1 MLYTTYYILYTEKNG
16 GKNIIMKRNIF
27 LVVFIILLFSASAYA
42 RDFSGSLTYSGGYNF
57 TENNLSNALNLDLNY
72 IHNFTDEVFAEGDLI
87 IKYSDSSAPN
97 PFMIIPKELYI
108 GTYDLI
114 PQLDIKTGL
123 LTISWGSADMFSPLD
138 NFNPL
143 PPGMS
148 FTSMAQKNGVLAADA
163 TYYFN
168 DITYL
173 QAIILPSFVPSY
185 MPEKYEEQIYISM
198 FAPQFQAQGIE
209 ITSVNITHAFPQ
221 NPVWGIKLGRSF
233 TSFDAAISY
242 YNGYYLNAYPK
253 TLQPVPG
260 PSGMSL
266 DLGLGYPKRDIFGFE
281 FQGDFP
287 GIEGATLRGDLAYII
302 PQPWEIQGEYV
313 LKDPYIK
320 AVIGA
325 DYTTSFDLYLNVG
338 FIWGFAFEEG
348 DQCSPYISLNARK
361 ELKDSKLTPNYLG
374 IISLQDGSM
383 INSIGASYNF
393 TDDFSV
399 TLSYVSVSGEQ
410 TSKLGQMGSAE
421 GLYLTGEWSF

>member
-1 MLYTTYYILYTEKNG
+1 
-16 GKNIIMKRNIF
+16 MKRKLF
-27 LVVFIILLFSASAYA
+27 LAAFIILLFSVSAFA
-42 RDFSGSLTYSGGYNF
+42 GDFSGNLTYSGQYNF
-57 TENNLSNALNLDLNY
+57 NEQDLSNTLNLDLNY
-72 IHNFTDEVFAEGDLI
+72 IHSFTDEVFIEGDLL
-87 IKYSDSSAPN
+87 IKYSDNSLAN
-97 PFMIIPKELYI
+97 TPFMIIPKEIYL
-108 GTYDLI
+108 GAYDLI
-114 PQLDIKTGL
+114 PQVDIKAGML
-123 LTISWGSADMFSPLD
+123 IISWGSADMFSPLD

-148 FTSMAQKNGVLAADA
+148 FTSMSQKNGVLAADA

-173 QAIILPSFVPSY
+173 QTIILPSFVPSY
-185 MPEKYEEQIYISM
+185 MPEKYEEQMYLSM
-198 FAPQFQAQGIE
+198 FAPQFQTQGIE
-209 ITSVNITHAFPQ
+209 ITSINITHNTPE
-221 NPVWGIKLGRSF
+221 NPVLGIKLGRSF

-242 YNGYYLNAYPK
+242 YNGYYLNAYPE
-253 TLQPVPG
+253 TVQPVPDV
-260 PSGMSL
+260 SGMTL
-266 DLGLGYPKRDIFGFE
+266 NLGLGYPKKNVFGLE

-287 GIEGATLRGDLAYII
+287 GIEGATLRGDLAYIV
-302 PQPWEIQGEYV
+302 PQPWQVQGEDM

-361 ELKDSKLTPNYLG
+361 ELEDSKLTPNYLG

-383 INSIGASYNF
+383 INSIGASYDF
-393 TDDFSV
+393 TDDFSI
-399 TLSYVSVSGEQ
+399 TFSYVSVSSEQ

-421 GLYLTGEWSF
+421 GLYLMGEWSF

>member
-1 MLYTTYYILYTEKNG
+1 MIT
-16 GKNIIMKRNIF
+16 KRNIF
-27 LVVFIILLFSASAYA
+27 LVILIILLFSASAYA
-42 RDFSGSLTYSGGYNF
+42 GDFSGSLTYSGGYNF
-57 TENNLSNALNLDLNY
+57 TENNLNNTLNLDLNY
-72 IHNFTDEVFAEGDLI
+72 IHNFTDEVFVEGDLI
-87 IKYSDSSAPN
+87 IKYSDSSVSS

-114 PQLDIKTGL
+114 PQLDIRTGL
-123 LTISWGSADMFSPLD
+123 LIISWGSADMLSPLD

-143 PPGMS
+143 LSGMS

-173 QAIILPSFVPSY
+173 QAIILPSFVSSY
-185 MPEKYEEQIYISM
+185 ISEKYEEQMYLSM

-209 ITSVNITHAFPQ
+209 ITSVNITHALPE

-253 TLQPVPG
+253 TLQPVSG

-266 DLGLGYPKRDIFGFE
+266 NLGLGYPKRDIFGFE

-374 IISLQDGSM
+374 IISLQDESM

-393 TDDFSV
+393 TDDFSI
-399 TLSYVSVSGEQ
+399 TFSYVSILGDQ

-421 GLYLTGEWSF
+421 GLYLMGEWSF

>member
-1 MLYTTYYILYTEKNG
+1 
-16 GKNIIMKRNIF
+16 MKRNIF
-27 LVVFIILLFSASAYA
+27 LAMPIILLFSASAYA
-42 RDFSGSLTYSGGYNF
+42 GDFSGTLTYSGGYNF
-57 TENNLSNALNLDLNY
+57 IENNLSNTLNLNLNY

-87 IKYSDSSAPN
+87 IKYSDSFASN
-97 PFMIIPKELYI
+97 PFMITPKELYI

-114 PQLDIKTGL
+114 PQLDTRTGL
-123 LTISWGSADMFSPLD
+123 LIVSWGSADMLSPLD

-168 DITYL
+168 DITFL
-173 QAIILPSFVPSY
+173 QTIVLPSFAPSY
-185 MPEKYEEQIYISM
+185 MPEEYEEQMYLSM

-209 ITSVNITHAFPQ
+209 ITSVNITHTFPE

-242 YNGYYLNAYPK
+242 YNGYYLSAYPE
-253 TLQPVPG
+253 TIEPVPG

-361 ELKDSKLTPNYLG
+361 ELEDSKLTPNYLG

-383 INSIGASYNF
+383 INSIGTSYNF

>member
-1 MLYTTYYILYTEKNG
+1 PM
-16 GKNIIMKRNIF
+16 
-27 LVVFIILLFSASAYA
+27 
-42 RDFSGSLTYSGGYNF
+42 
-57 TENNLSNALNLDLNY
+57 
-72 IHNFTDEVFAEGDLI
+72 
-87 IKYSDSSAPN
+87 
-97 PFMIIPKELYI
+97 PFRKIRLGNKI
-108 GTYDLI
+108 
-114 PQLDIKTGL
+114 
-123 LTISWGSADMFSPLD
+123 
-138 NFNPL
+138 
-143 PPGMS
+143 
-148 FTSMAQKNGVLAADA
+148 
-163 TYYFN
+163 
-168 DITYL
+168 
-173 QAIILPSFVPSY
+173 
-185 MPEKYEEQIYISM
+185 
-198 FAPQFQAQGIE
+198 
-209 ITSVNITHAFPQ
+209 
-221 NPVWGIKLGRSF
+221 GRSF

-383 INSIGASYNF
+383 INSISASYNF
-393 TDDFSV
+393 TDDFSFSFFSLLDTIYSILDTV
-399 TLSYVSVSGEQ
+399 FPEVPSRVFNLLLITHHL
-410 TSKLGQMGSAE
+410 L
-421 GLYLTGEWSF
+421 LYFFLPAIRSSSFPSSLNTIHYSLTTILKSRFR

>member
-1 MLYTTYYILYTEKNG
+1 ML
-16 GKNIIMKRNIF
+16 
-27 LVVFIILLFSASAYA
+27 
-42 RDFSGSLTYSGGYNF
+42 
-57 TENNLSNALNLDLNY
+57 
-72 IHNFTDEVFAEGDLI
+72 
-87 IKYSDSSAPN
+87 
-97 PFMIIPKELYI
+97 
-108 GTYDLI
+108 
-114 PQLDIKTGL
+114 
-123 LTISWGSADMFSPLD
+123 SPLD

-148 FTSMAQKNGVLAADA
+148 FTSMTQKNGVLAADA

-173 QAIILPSFVPSY
+173 QAIALPSFVPSY
-185 MPEKYEEQIYISM
+185 MPEKYEEQMYLSM

-209 ITSVNITHAFPQ
+209 ITSVNITHNTPG
-221 NPVWGIKLGRSF
+221 NPVWGIKLVRSF

-242 YNGYYLNAYPK
+242 YNGYYLNAYPE
-253 TLQPVPG
+253 TMELI
-260 PSGMSL
+260 SGSTGMTL
-266 DLGLGYPKRDIFGFE
+266 DLGLGHPKKDVFGLE
-281 FQGDFP
+281 FQGNFP
-287 GIEGATLRGDLAYII
+287 GIDGATLRGDIAYIV
-302 PQPWEIQGEYV
+302 PQPWQVQGEDI

-361 ELKDSKLTPNYLG
+361 DLEDSKLTPNYLG

-383 INSIGASYNF
+383 INSVGASYNF

-399 TLSYVSVSGEQ
+399 TFSYVSVSGKQ
-410 TSKLGQMGSAE
+410 TLKLGQMGSAE
-421 GLYLTGEWSF
+421 GLYLMGEWSF